1 MSPTDKQ
8 IRSYQ
13 TLSPRPI
20 EADEDKHSCP
30 VGVMAKGQSNVT
42 AYLIY
47 LVAIATFG
55 PAQFGYHLVGYIMH
69 NSISSI
75 LIHFRVSL
83 MLHRRSSLAKLT
95 RFPPHSPRTS
105 RNAFL

>member
-1 MSPTDKQ
+1 MSSTNNQ
-8 IRSYQ
+8 IRSYE

-20 EADEDKHSCP
+20 EADEDKYSRP
-30 VGVMAKGQSNVT
+30 VGIMAKGQSNVT

-55 PAQFGYHLVGYIMH
+55 PAQFGYHLVRYVMH
-69 NSISSI
+69 NVMSFI

-83 MLHRRSSLAKLT
+83 MLHRR
-95 RFPPHSPRTS
+95 
-105 RNAFL
+105 